1 MKFEYEIRGITLN
14 ECEMRDIKDYYGV
27 LCTAEYI
34 MDNYDIT
41 DKDEAIK
48 LATEVRHRMNDY
60 DESEVNA
67 IYEVLNKRERN

>member
-1 MKFEYEIRGITLN
+1 MKIEYEIKGIKLN

-34 MDNYDIT
+34 IDNYDIT
-41 DKDEAIK
+41 DEDEAIK
-48 LATEVRHRMNDY
+48 LATEVRRRMNDY

-67 IYEVLNKRERN
+67 IYEVLYNKEKN